1 MLLLKCFSIYY
12 PFLIILSDL
21 TAPPLGHVAMN
32 SSTNL
37 TSALLP
43 EELQAGTDIVMT
55 IAFLG
60 VVVGVMTILLAGT
73 TYVRRKERKQK
84 DMVRKLT
91 NEFN

>member
-1 MLLLKCFSIYY
+1 
-12 PFLIILSDL
+12 
-21 TAPPLGHVAMN
+21 MN

-43 EELQAGTDIVMT
+43 EELQGGTDIVMT

>member
-1 MLLLKCFSIYY
+1 
-12 PFLIILSDL
+12 
-21 TAPPLGHVAMN
+21 MN

-37 TSALLP
+37 TFALLP

-73 TYVRRKERKQK
+73 AYVRRKEREQK
-84 DMVRKLT
+84 DMVGRLT